1 MIQISEILNIK
12 AAYQSIKIMVLC
24 FHRKRQKSHP
34 PYYHRTQ
41 ETDENGYVIKSFLKH
56 FPKIKNIFLK
66 FSVTQ
71 LYLFT
76 QVNILIY

>member
-34 PYYHRTQ
+34 PYYHTELKQ
-41 ETDENGYVIKSFLKH
+41 ETDERMGMCKKLKH
-56 FPKIKNIFLK
+56 FLKLKI
-66 FSVTQ
+66 FS
-71 LYLFT
+71 
-76 QVNILIY
+76 